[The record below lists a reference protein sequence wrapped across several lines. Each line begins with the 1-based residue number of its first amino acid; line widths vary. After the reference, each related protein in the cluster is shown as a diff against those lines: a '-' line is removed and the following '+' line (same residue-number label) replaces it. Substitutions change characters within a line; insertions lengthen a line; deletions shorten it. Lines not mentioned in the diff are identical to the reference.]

1 MRYSLSHDGT
11 LTVTVADQA
20 TGRKVQT
27 DLGFRGG
34 VPEGALRRRG
44 IAGLGDHLPR
54 PALLGGDSRVVRNPL
69 ALVFL
74 AILLAVATLP
84 VATHQASAVPPE
96 ASPTDTAIDF
106 LLVLDVSASMRG
118 LSGQDLF
125 GLVEAIQGGNRLGIV
140 CFSRDAELVLP
151 LGPIVSEEDR
161 TRAMAV
167 LEGVLFDGS
176 HTDLT
181 IGLREALDYLVEQ
194 GASSRKHLVFLS
206 DGRMDA
212 PPGRGTASTLLDEL
226 RETVLPGLRAHG
238 VAVHSVAY
246 GTANISLMREV
257 AGFTGGFCLVSPGPE
272 TLGDAFLLL
281 ADHLQPLPTP
291 VSTPS
296 WPSWLIPLLV
306 AAVAGWCLA
315 ALLAVR
321 LRRGAKAA
329 RKRGPTV
336 REDEPVRIGGGER
349 ANREAAAA
357 AYAGW
362 KRIDFRSRSS
372 VAMVMKLYD
381 LVEDITIAAGHDS
394 FDDKIHRAVGSRPG
408 GPTGTVLE
416 VRQRGL
422 LFRPREDME
431 PFVFEKAQ
439 VIVSSG

>member
-1 MRYSLSHDGT
+1 M
-11 LTVTVADQA
+11 
-20 TGRKVQT
+20 
-27 DLGFRGG
+27 
-34 VPEGALRRRG
+34 
-44 IAGLGDHLPR
+44 
-54 PALLGGDSRVVRNPL
+54 VRNPL
-69 ALVFL
+69 ALVSL

-125 GLVEAIQGGNRLGIV
+125 GLVEAIQDGNRLGIV
-140 CFSRDAELVLP
+140 GFSRDSELVLP

-167 LEGVLFDGS
+167 LEGVRFDGS

-181 IGLREALDYLVEQ
+181 IGLREALAYLVEE
-194 GASSRKHLVFLS
+194 GASSRKCVIFLS

-226 RETVLPGLRAHG
+226 RKTVLPDLRAHG

-281 ADHLQPLPTP
+281 ADHLQPPPTP
-291 VSTPS
+291 VSIQS
-296 WPSWLIPLLV
+296 RPSWLIPLLV

-329 RKRGPTV
+329 RKREPIV

-349 ANREAAAA
+349 AKREEAD
-357 AYAGW
+357 AYTEW
-362 KRIDFRSRSS
+362 KRIGFQSRSR
-372 VAMVMKLYD
+372 VAKVLKLYD

-408 GPTGTVLE
+408 GPKGTVLE
-416 VRQRGL
+416 VRQRGF

-431 PFVFEKAQ
+431 PFVLEKAQ